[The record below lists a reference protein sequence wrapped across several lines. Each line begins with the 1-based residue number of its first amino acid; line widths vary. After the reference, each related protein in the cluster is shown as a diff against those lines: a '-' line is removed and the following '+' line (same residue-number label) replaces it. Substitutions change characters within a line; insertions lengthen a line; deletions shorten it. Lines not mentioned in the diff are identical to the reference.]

1 MLENI
6 MDNRIKL
13 IILGDL
19 SVGKSC
25 LIKRK
30 CDHSFVSQYS
40 STIGIDFFTM
50 PYTISGKEYK
60 INIWDTGGQEAFR
73 TIIKSYFKGVDG
85 VILAFDITNYRS
97 FANLDY
103 WQKSLQEYDINPV
116 GVLVGCK
123 SDLEKQRAVRREVA
137 ESYADK
143 LIYPYWECS
152 AVTGEN
158 IDTLFYHFI
167 PECIEKK
174 LNIKCEQ
181 FQIDK
186 QDHSKSK
193 PICCAIS

>member
-1 MLENI
+1 MLENC

-30 CDHSFVSQYS
+30 FENSFSTQYT

-50 PYTISGKEYK
+50 NYTIGGKEYK
-60 INIWDTGGQEAFR
+60 INVWDTGGQEAFR

-85 VILAFDITNYRS
+85 VIFAFDITNYRS
-97 FANLDY
+97 FSNLDY
-103 WQKSLQEYDINPV
+103 WRKSLQEYDIDHV

-123 SDLEKQRAVRREVA
+123 SDLEKQRVVKRELA
-137 ESYADK
+137 EAYADR
-143 LIYPYWECS
+143 LVYPYWECS
-152 AVTGEN
+152 ALTGEN

-174 LNIKCEQ
+174 LNIKCGQ
-181 FQIDK
+181 FQIDNKDQPK
-186 QDHSKSK
+186 QKH
-193 PICCAIS
+193 ICCTIS